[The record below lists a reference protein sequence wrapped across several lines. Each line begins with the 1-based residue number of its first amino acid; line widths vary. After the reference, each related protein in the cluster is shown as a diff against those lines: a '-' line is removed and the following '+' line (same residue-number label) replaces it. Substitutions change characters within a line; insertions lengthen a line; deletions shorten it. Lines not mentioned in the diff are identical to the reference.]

1 VNPLTPHALPT
12 SFACN
17 LCTYLNK
24 GVVSQ
29 VTNLTKVWREDAE
42 CEDSSTY
49 HCNRDKVNWYPKREE
64 YRKKLEENDKTFIV
78 DLQKI
83 VK

>member
-1 VNPLTPHALPT
+1 M
-12 SFACN
+12 
-17 LCTYLNK
+17 
-24 GVVSQ
+24 
-29 VTNLTKVWREDAE
+29 TNLTKVWREDAE

-64 YRKKLEENDKTFIV
+64 YRKKLEDNDKTFIV
-78 DLQKI
+78 DLQNM